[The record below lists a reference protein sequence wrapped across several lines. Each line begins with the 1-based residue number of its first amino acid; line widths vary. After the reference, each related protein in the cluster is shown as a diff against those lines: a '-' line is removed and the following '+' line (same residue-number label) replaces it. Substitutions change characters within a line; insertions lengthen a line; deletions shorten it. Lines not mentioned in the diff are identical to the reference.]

1 MKMVFL
7 KIFKIIK
14 KHVQK
19 MVIVQIQIYVNVI
32 KDMMEMNVKSFHVL
46 EYLVVILQV
55 FFQNIFIK
63 QKYVTEMEN
72 VKI

>member
-1 MKMVFL
+1 
-7 KIFKIIK
+7 
-14 KHVQK
+14 

>member
-1 MKMVFL
+1 MVFF
-7 KIFKIIK
+7 KFFKIIK